1 MTPDLTIFVID
12 DDDAVRDSL
21 KMLLLTEYA
30 EVRDFSSGPDFLAE
44 VDPSSR
50 GCLILDVNL
59 PEMNG
64 FELMKRMAAGG
75 YQLPTIMVTGHGDPA
90 LRARARNLGAVALL
104 PSSMPPFPL
113 RLTRP
118 RPNCVHVATG
128 SSPVSRRASRP

>member
-1 MTPDLTIFVID
+1 MAPDLTIFVID

-30 EVRDFSSGPDFLAE
+30 EVRDFSSGPGFLAE

-59 PEMNG
+59 PEING

-75 YQLPTIMVTGHGDPA
+75 YHLPTILVTGHGDPA
-90 LRARARNLGAVALL
+90 LRARARNLGAIALL
-104 PSSMPPFPL
+104 DKPVEYAALSL
-113 RLTRP
+113 ALDRAKAELRP
-118 RPNCVHVATG
+118 RRDG
-128 SSPVSRRASRP
+128 I

>member
-1 MTPDLTIFVID
+1 VASRTTPDLTIFVID

-21 KMLLLTEYA
+21 KTLLLTEYA
-30 EVRDFSSGPDFLAE
+30 EVRDFSSGQSFFTE

-75 YQLPTIMVTGHGDPA
+75 YQLPTILVTGHGDPT
-90 LRARARNLGAVALL
+90 LRTRARTLGAVALL
-104 PSSMPPFPL
+104 DKPVQYAALALALDRAKAELSPSP
-113 RLTRP
+113 
-118 RPNCVHVATG
+118 AI
-128 SSPVSRRASRP
+128 